1 MKIALSI
8 AVFCFSQT
16 LYGQLTPG
24 FKPQE
29 AKEMIALCNSFTYLE
44 LYGSDSEIIPANY
57 TKIYTS
63 PEYGMDNKFQV
74 YQKNNI
80 GIINFRGSTDKKSS
94 WLENMYSAMIPVEE
108 EITIGSRHFPYKVG
122 IDTSGAVHA
131 GYVLA
136 LAYLEEDVLSQIKK
150 LNQKGIYNILITG
163 HSQGGAIAQLMR
175 AYLNYLPDSKVSK
188 KNVYKVYA
196 FANPMIGNFEFCKEY
211 NRKFSQPQ
219 MSFLMH
225 NPSDF
230 VPQMPMTY
238 NDSTYWQSNVQ
249 AALFDKENFS
259 MKQMLMDGAMQTFE
273 HPLKKTSDFFGRKV
287 QKQIG
292 KELGEVKMPK
302 YKNDINFAH
311 TSTPILLPPT
321 EYPLEL
327 KDSSILQNEV
337 LMAKYKRDANGI
349 FLEKDLYKKQK
360 STLQHK
366 PYNYY
371 TSILKVYFPDEYAQL
386 DNKFFVLTAEK

>member
-1 MKIALSI
+1 MKIALFL
-8 AVFCFSQT
+8 AVCFCCKTTFA
-16 LYGQLTPG
+16 QLEQG

-29 AKEMIALCNSFTYLE
+29 AKELLAVCNSFTYIE
-44 LYGSDSEIIPANY
+44 LYGSDKKIIPAKY
-57 TKIYTS
+57 TKLYTS

-74 YQKNNI
+74 YQKENI

-94 WLENMYSAMIPVEE
+94 WLENMYSSMIPVED
-108 EITIGSRHFPYKVG
+108 EITINNRRFPYKVG

-136 LAYLEEDVLSQIKK
+136 ISYLEEDVINQIKK

-175 AYLNYLPDSKVSK
+175 AYLNYLPESKLTK
-188 KNVYKVYA
+188 KNIYKVYA
-196 FANPMIGNFEFCKEY
+196 FANPMIGNFEFCQEY
-211 NRKFSQPQ
+211 NRNFSQSQ
-219 MSFLMH
+219 MSFIVH
-225 NPSDF
+225 NPSDM

-273 HPLKKTSDFFGRKV
+273 HPLKKTSDFLGRKV
-287 QKQIG
+287 NKQIG

-302 YKNDINFAH
+302 YKNDINYAH
-311 TSTPILLPPT
+311 TSKPILLPPT
-321 EYPLEL
+321 VYPLEL
-327 KDSSILQNEV
+327 KDSNILENEA

-360 STLQHK
+360 TTLQHK

-371 TSILKVYFPDEYAQL
+371 TALLKVYFPEEYAQL
-386 DNKFFVLTAEK
+386 DQKYFVNTNED